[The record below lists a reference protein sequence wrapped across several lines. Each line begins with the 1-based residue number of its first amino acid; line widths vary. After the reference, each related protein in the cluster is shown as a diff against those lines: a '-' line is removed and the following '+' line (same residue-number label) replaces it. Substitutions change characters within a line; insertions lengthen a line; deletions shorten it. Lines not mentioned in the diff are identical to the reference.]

1 MEQQGLEM
9 CQAVPR
15 DTVRLVRSLFALPVP
30 VTTQDV
36 LCRKVWGVFLE
47 LWSCDHVS
55 PLCTLLIIL
64 ELKGREA
71 I

>member
-1 MEQQGLEM
+1 MEQQGMEM
-9 CQAVPR
+9 GQAVPR
-15 DTVRLVRSLFALPVP
+15 DTLRLVQLLFALLVC

-47 LWSCDHVS
+47 LYSCK
-55 PLCTLLIIL
+55 LCTLLLIL
-64 ELKGREA
+64 ELKGWES